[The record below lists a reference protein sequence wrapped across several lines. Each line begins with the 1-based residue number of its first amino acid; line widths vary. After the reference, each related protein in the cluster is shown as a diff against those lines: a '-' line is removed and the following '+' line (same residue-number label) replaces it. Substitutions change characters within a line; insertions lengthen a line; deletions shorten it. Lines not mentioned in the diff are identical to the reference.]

1 MKLHQVLFDELYARG
16 VRHIFGIPGD
26 FVLNLYEALSQ
37 DGRFQLVTFSHEP
50 AVGFAAD
57 GASRI
62 TNGLGVCVVTYGAGG
77 LNLLNSVACAYAE
90 ESPLI
95 VITGG
100 PGKSEKRLGV
110 QVHHEVKSYDSQFKI
125 YQEVT
130 EFGAVLDDH
139 AFVLRYFSTKHGDRL
154 LVINLGIGLT
164 LRPAPEPLL
173 APPAGRRWKMK
184 WSSECVAYGGYGTP
198 PLDAEGAAF
207 QIPAQCAVLLTA
219 EVE

>member
-1 MKLHQVLFDELYARG
+1 MKLHQVLFDEIYAQG
-16 VRHIFGIPGD
+16 VRQIFGIPGD

-37 DGRFQLVTFSHEP
+37 DGRFQLVTLSHEP

-95 VITGG
+95 IITGG

-130 EFGAVLDDH
+130 EFGAVLDDPRT
-139 AFVLRYFSTKHGDRL
+139 AAAQIRKAIEVALKFKRPVYLEVPRDMVFADVSPLSSVEQVELRVDEGAVDRGGAGDRQ
-154 LVINLGIGLT
+154 
-164 LRPAPEPLL
+164 PADE
-173 APPAGRRWKMK
+173 RRR
-184 WSSECVAYGGYGTP
+184 TP
-198 PLDAEGAAF
+198 
-207 QIPAQCAVLLTA
+207 C
-219 EVE
+219 

>member
-1 MKLHQVLFDELYARG
+1 MQLKTFLFDQLWNQG

-26 FVLNLYEALSQ
+26 FVLNLYEALE
-37 DGRFQLVTFSHEP
+37 DDRRFQLVTLSHEP
-50 AVGFAAD
+50 GVGFAAD
-57 GASRI
+57 GAARI

-130 EFGAVLDDH
+130 EYGAVLDDPK
-139 AFVLRYFSTKHGDRL
+139 T
-154 LVINLGIGLT
+154 
-164 LRPAPEPLL
+164 
-173 APPAGRRWKMK
+173 
-184 WSSECVAYGGYGTP
+184 
-198 PLDAEGAAF
+198 AAS
-207 QIPAQCAVLLTA
+207 QIRKAIDV
-219 EVE
+219 